1 MANHCR
7 ICSHPQLRAIN
18 ERLINGESM
27 RNISED
33 FGMAESSVFRHKRD
47 HLPKALMKAMDKLK
61 EKENTDLATI
71 VVEQEQLQLTDSV
84 DLIKRI
90 NFLIAQ
96 TEDIYAVARE
106 GKQNLNIALKSLD
119 SLRGTYQFCVTMGAQ
134 MEATIQAKIE
144 LERLQ
149 RGDDKIA
156 ASEEFED
163 SLKNLSFNDL
173 VLISRID
180 KKRRTNNGDNITDG
194 YQIFPSKDDIDNI
207 VHDD

>member
-1 MANHCR
+1 MANHCK
-7 ICSHPQLRAIN
+7 ICSHPELRAIN
-18 ERLINGESM
+18 ERLINGASM
-27 RNISED
+27 REISED
-33 FGMAESSVFRHKRD
+33 FGMTDSSVYRHYKS
-47 HLPKALMKAMDKLK
+47 HLPQRLIKAVDKLK
-61 EKENTDLATI
+61 EKEDTDLATI
-71 VVEQEQLQLTDSV
+71 VIEQEQLQLTDSV

-96 TEDIYAVARE
+96 TEDIYDVARQ
-106 GKQNLNIALKSLD
+106 GGQNLLALKSLD

-134 MEATIQAKIE
+134 MEATYQAKLE

-149 RGDDKIA
+149 RGDDKKA
-156 ASEEFED
+156 ASKEFED
-163 SLKNLSFNDL
+163 SLQNLSFNDL

-207 VHDD
+207 VHD